1 MHLNSD
7 IDVGMKLICKIMAGV
22 GADGD
27 DATFSYENIIH
38 GHHIYKDIWT
48 PRIAEVLSVAV
59 IQLIDTIVL
68 WLPSLELM

>member
-1 MHLNSD
+1 
-7 IDVGMKLICKIMAGV
+7 MASV

-27 DATFSYENIIH
+27 DAMFSYKHVIH
-38 GHHIYKDIWT
+38 GHHTYKNIWT
-48 PRIAEVLSVAV
+48 PRIAELLSVAV

>member
-1 MHLNSD
+1 
-7 IDVGMKLICKIMAGV
+7 MASV

-27 DATFSYENIIH
+27 DAMFSYESIIR

-68 WLPSLELM
+68 QLPS